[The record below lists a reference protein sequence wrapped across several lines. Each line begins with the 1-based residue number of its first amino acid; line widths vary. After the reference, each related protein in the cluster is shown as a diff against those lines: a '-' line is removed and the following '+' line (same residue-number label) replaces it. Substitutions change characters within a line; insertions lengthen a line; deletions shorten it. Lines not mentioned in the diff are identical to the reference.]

1 MSLRPIKFSY
11 QKIIKKE
18 QNKKKIGNAGLIK
31 VLLRWQWSNIRTSW
45 DENTKKGPILMT
57 SNDTVCYK

>member
-31 VLLRWQWSNIRTSW
+31 VLLRWQWSNIRTW
-45 DENTKKGPILMT
+45 DENTEKGPILMT